1 MFVFQVLPVI
11 PMTAGVFVLVLVVML
26 LVMAPGESGAA
37 STRVHQYTTAG
48 LPGSPGAAVEVHGVR
63 ERLMSPLVRRILE
76 FASQTAPKRVR
87 KATAADLAMAGSS
100 MSPTMFLGVRGLVM
114 FGLPLL
120 TGVYVLSVPERT
132 MVQWGLLGMT
142 VIWGRKL
149 PGLWLRRRIK
159 ARQKTI
165 DRALPYALDLMVAC
179 LEGGLSLDAT
189 LAKVA
194 EQSNGA
200 LSEEIQRTLQE
211 MTLGRPGAEALRD
224 LGDRTGAPDL
234 KRLTENVVQAERMGI
249 SITETM
255 RTLAADSRVRRR
267 QRAEEMA
274 RKAPIKMVP
283 VLIFCILPALAAVVM
298 TPAVLI
304 MIRVFQESIQT

>member
-1 MFVFQVLPVI
+1 
-11 PMTAGVFVLVLVVML
+11 MTAGAFLLVLAIVYL
-26 LVMAPGESGAA
+26 IAAPSEQGTVA
-37 STRVHQYTTAG
+37 TRVAQYMSLG
-48 LPGSPGAAVEVHGVR
+48 LPSSPGVAAQSQSVR
-63 ERLMSPLVRRILE
+63 ERALSPMVKRLLE
-76 FASQTAPKRVR
+76 VAARTAPKRVQ
-87 KATAADLAMAGSS
+87 KATAADLTMAGSS
-100 MSPTMFLGVRGLVM
+100 MSPTMFLGIRGVVM

-120 TGVYVLSVPERT
+120 MGLYVLSVPERT
-132 MVQWGLLGMT
+132 FVHWGLLGMFT
-142 VIWGRKL
+142 IWGRKL
-149 PGLWLRRRIK
+149 PSMWLRRKIK
-159 ARQKTI
+159 ARQKAI

-194 EQSNGA
+194 EQSTGP
-200 LSEEIQRTLQE
+200 LSDEIRRTLQE
-211 MTLGRPGAEALRD
+211 MTLGRPGTEALRD

-249 SITETM
+249 SITDAM
-255 RTLAADSRVRRR
+255 RTLAAESRVRRR

-298 TPAVLI
+298 TPAVII
-304 MIRVFQESIQT
+304 MIRVFRDSLK

>member
-1 MFVFQVLPVI
+1 MPFPAALPILPLVLVS
-11 PMTAGVFVLVLVVML
+11 FVLVLG
-26 LVMAPGESGAA
+26 LVLWLTPSRDTEAVLA
-37 STRVHQYTTAG
+37 SRLAEYTR
-48 LPGSPGAAVEVHGVR
+48 LPSSPGVSVHTLGTR
-63 ERLMSPLVRRILE
+63 ERLLSPFVRRVLE
-76 FASQTAPKRVR
+76 LAARTAPQRVR
-87 KATAADLAMAGSS
+87 KATAAELTMAGSS
-100 MSPTMFLGVRGLVM
+100 MSPTIFLGIRGLVM
-114 FGLPLL
+114 FGLPFLAAMVVL
-120 TGVYVLSVPERT
+120 TSEEQT
-132 MVQWGLLGMT
+132 MVHWGLLGMF

-159 ARQKTI
+159 ARQRAI
-165 DRALPYALDLMVAC
+165 ERALPYALDLMVAC

-194 EQSNGA
+194 EQSNGPLA
-200 LSEEIQRTLQE
+200 EEIRRTLQE

-224 LGDRTGAPDL
+224 LGERTSAPDL

-255 RTLAADSRVRRR
+255 RTLAQDSRIRRR

-304 MIRVFQESIQT
+304 MVKVFQESIP

>member
-1 MFVFQVLPVI
+1 MPLFQSLPLVIAFTFLVVLL
-11 PMTAGVFVLVLVVML
+11 AAYLVVMPS
-26 LVMAPGESGAA
+26 AGTAA
-37 STRVHQYTTAG
+37 TRVAEYTSFG
-48 LPGSPGAAVEVHGVR
+48 LPGSPGLAAQTHSMR
-63 ERLMSPLVRRILE
+63 ERTLSPLLKGLLE
-76 FASQTAPKRVR
+76 LLAKTAPKRLQ
-87 KATAADLAMAGSS
+87 KDTARELVMAGSDV
-100 MSPTMFLGVRGLVM
+100 SPTIFLGIRGLVM

-120 TGVYVLSVPERT
+120 MGLYLLAVPERT
-132 MVQWGLLGMT
+132 LVQWGIFGMS
-142 VIWGRKL
+142 VVWGRKL
-149 PGLWLRRRIK
+149 PNLWLRRKIK
-159 ARQKTI
+159 KRQKAI

-194 EQSNGA
+194 EQSTGP
-200 LSEEIQRTLQE
+200 LSEEIRRTLQE

-224 LGDRTGAPDL
+224 LGERTGAPDL

-249 SITETM
+249 SITDAM
-255 RTLAADSRVRRR
+255 RTLAEESRVRRR

-283 VLIFCILPALAAVVM
+283 VLIFCILPALMAIVM

-304 MIRVFQESIQT
+304 MLRVFGDSIK

>member
-1 MFVFQVLPVI
+1 MP
-11 PMTAGVFVLVLVVML
+11 
-26 LVMAPGESGAA
+26 SNDRAA
-37 STRVHQYTTAG
+37 ATRVAEYTAFG
-48 LPGSPGAAVEVHGVR
+48 LPGSPGLAAQNRSVS
-63 ERLMSPLVRRILE
+63 ERTLSPMLRSLLE
-76 FASQTAPKRVR
+76 LLARSTPERVQ
-87 KATAADLAMAGSS
+87 KATARDLIMAGSD
-100 MSPTMFLGVRGLVM
+100 MSPTMFLGIRALVM
-114 FGLPLL
+114 IGMPLL
-120 TGVYVLSVPERT
+120 MGVYVLALPDTDRT
-132 MVQWGLLGMT
+132 LVHWGLLGMA

-149 PGLWLRRRIK
+149 PNIWLRRQIK
-159 ARQKTI
+159 KRQKAI

-194 EQSNGA
+194 EQSTGP
-200 LSEEIQRTLQE
+200 LSEEIRRTLQE

-249 SITETM
+249 SITDAM
-255 RTLAADSRVRRR
+255 RTLAAESRVKRR

-283 VLIFCILPALAAVVM
+283 VLIFCILPALMAIVM
-298 TPAVLI
+298 TPAVVI
-304 MIRVFQESIQT
+304 MMRVFSDSLKS

>member
-1 MFVFQVLPVI
+1 MSLLLTLPLL
-11 PMTAGVFVLVLVVML
+11 PLTAGTFIFVLAIAVVFTIR
-26 LVMAPGESGAA
+26 GEQPRAA
-37 STRVHQYTTAG
+37 SRVTQYTSFG
-48 LPGSPGAAVEVHGVR
+48 LANSPGALVEEQSAR
-63 ERLMSPLVRRILE
+63 ARLLAPLFNRVVEMAAR
-76 FASQTAPKRVR
+76 TAPKRIR
-87 KATAADLAMAGSS
+87 KSTAADLAMAGSS
-100 MSPTMFLGVRGLVM
+100 LSPTTFLAVRGLAM

-120 TGVYVLSVPERT
+120 MALYVLSVPERT
-132 MVQWGLLGMT
+132 FVHWGLLGMF

-149 PGLWLRRRIK
+149 PGLWLRRKIK
-159 ARQKTI
+159 ARHKAI
-165 DRALPYALDLMVAC
+165 DRGLPYALDLMVAC

-194 EQSNGA
+194 EQSHGPLA
-200 LSEEIQRTLQE
+200 DEIRRTLQE

-224 LGDRTGAPDL
+224 LGERTGAPDL

-249 SITETM
+249 SVTDAM
-255 RTLAADSRVRRR
+255 RTLAAESRVKRR

-304 MIRVFQESIQT
+304 MIRVFQDSLK

>member
-1 MFVFQVLPVI
+1 MSLLLSVPLLPLVSVIFLLTLGALWLVFSS
-11 PMTAGVFVLVLVVML
+11 
-26 LVMAPGESGAA
+26 GEESAA
-37 STRVHQYTTAG
+37 SVRVAEYTAFAM
-48 LPGSPGAAVEVHGVR
+48 PSSPGARALNLTTR
-63 ERLMSPLVRRILE
+63 ERLLSPLTRNVLE
-76 FASQTAPKRVR
+76 FFARTAPQRVR
-87 KATAADLAMAGSS
+87 KSTAADLVMAGVSI
-100 MSPTMFLGVRGLVM
+100 SPTMFLGIRGLAM
-114 FGLPLL
+114 FGIPALGGLL
-120 TGVYVLSVPERT
+120 VLSSPNATLVH
-132 MVQWGLLGMT
+132 WGLLGMF

-149 PGLWLRRRIK
+149 PSLWLRRRIK
-159 ARQKTI
+159 ARQSAI

-194 EQSNGA
+194 EQSRGP
-200 LSEEIQRTLQE
+200 LSEEIRRTLQE

-224 LGDRTGAPDL
+224 LGERTGAPDL

-249 SITETM
+249 SIVDAM
-255 RTLAADSRVRRR
+255 RTLASDSRVRRR

-304 MIRVFQESIQT
+304 MMRVFTESVR

>member
-1 MFVFQVLPVI
+1 MFAFEVLPVI
-11 PMTAGVFVLVLVVML
+11 PLSLGVFVAVLVAML
-26 LVMAPGESGAA
+26 LVVDPGASNAA
-37 STRVHQYTTAG
+37 TRVRQYTTAG
-48 LPGSPGAAVEVHGVR
+48 LSSSPGVAVEVHGFRVR
-63 ERLMSPLVRRILE
+63 LLMPLVTRVLE
-76 FASQTAPKRVR
+76 FASRTAPKRVR
-87 KATAADLAMAGSS
+87 KATQADLIMAGSS

-120 TGVYVLSVPERT
+120 MGLYVLSVPERT
-132 MVQWGLLGMT
+132 MVHWGLLGVC

-159 ARQKTI
+159 ARQKAI
-165 DRALPYALDLMVAC
+165 DRGLPYALDLMVAC

-194 EQSNGA
+194 EQSTGA

-224 LGDRTGAPDL
+224 LGERTGAPDL

-249 SITETM
+249 SITQTM
-255 RTLAADSRVRRR
+255 RTLADDSRVKRR

-283 VLIFCILPALAAVVM
+283 VLIFCILPALMAIVM

-304 MIRVFQESIQT
+304 MIRVFQDSIQS